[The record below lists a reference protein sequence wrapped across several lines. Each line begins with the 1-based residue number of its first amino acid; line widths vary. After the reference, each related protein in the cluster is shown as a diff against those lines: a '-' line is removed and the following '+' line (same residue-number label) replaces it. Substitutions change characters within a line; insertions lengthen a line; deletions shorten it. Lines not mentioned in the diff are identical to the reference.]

1 MIFLASPGCTSWI
14 LELRCSQPISL
25 LPLWFAL
32 SLILP
37 FVFFVLTLLASIC
50 LALFVSFFWSRVLFL
65 NTLAP
70 VLTLRM
76 VLLSVS
82 IVTCL
87 RLLGPYCW
95 SPLLLLSSG
104 LKLFLQRSTS

>member
-14 LELRCSQPISL
+14 LELRYSRPINL
-25 LPLWFAL
+25 LPLWFAP
-32 SLILP
+32 SLILL
-37 FVFFVLTLLASIC
+37 FVFFVLTLLASIY
-50 LALFVSFFWSRVLFL
+50 LALFISFFWSRVLFL
-65 NTLAP
+65 STPAP
-70 VLTLRM
+70 VLTLTM

-95 SPLLLLSSG
+95 PLLLLLSSG